1 MSTICKRVLFKVS
14 GEALMGKQSFGHD
27 FETLLGIAE
36 DVKEVI
42 SVNTPEYEF
51 KICQNINRL
60 YYSPPRFPG
69 TTGFNYMQF

>member
-42 SVNTPEYEF
+42 NLGVQV
-51 KICQNINRL
+51 CLVVGGGNIYRD
-60 YYSPPRFPG
+60 
-69 TTGFNYMQF
+69 